1 MLYLHFLSFLCIF
14 VSFHTFSLTYDY
26 LKMFCLVS
34 KCFDCFPIFLLLLY
48 IFDSILLWSKNTI
61 CIMSR
66 FVLWP
71 RTWSYLVIC
80 CMDTWKE
87 CEFCCLGVEYSIN
100 TNYILFLMVVLF
112 FFFLYPYG
120 FSVWPVVEKGML
132 KFSFIIV
139 NLSIFSFNS
148 IMFLLH
154 IFTAIFVYTGT
165 VCLGRLSLL
174 TLYNVLLCLWS
185 FSFLRSLLY
194 MIFT

>member
-112 FFFLYPYG
+112 FFF
-120 FSVWPVVEKGML
+120 SVSLWIFCLACCWERNVEV
-132 KFSFIIV
+132 FIY
-139 NLSIFSFNS
+139 NCE
-148 IMFLLH
+148 
-154 IFTAIFVYTGT
+154 FVYFFFKFYHVFASHFYSYFCIHRHG
-165 VCLGRLSLL
+165 VS
-174 TLYNVLLCLWS
+174 W
-185 FSFLRSLLY
+185 
-194 MIFT
+194 

>member
-1 MLYLHFLSFLCIF
+1 MAQNVVLSCYMLHG
-14 VSFHTFSLTYDY
+14 H
-26 LKMFCLVS
+26 LKRMR
-34 KCFDCFPIFLLLLY
+34 
-48 IFDSILLWSKNTI
+48 ILL
-61 CIMSR
+61 
-66 FVLWP
+66 FGG
-71 RTWSYLVIC
+71 
-80 CMDTWKE
+80 
-87 CEFCCLGVEYSIN
+87 GVFYKYQLHPISDGGI
-100 TNYILFLMVVLF
+100 V